1 MCIADFYLED
11 SVFIAYSHDKMTPD
25 DLILDEQGRKAFFFF
40 FHDYSFSTFCWA
52 DSKLTE
58 KQKGG
63 IKKFKDIW

>member
-40 FHDYSFSTFCWA
+40 FPRLQFFNV
-52 DSKLTE
+52 LL
-58 KQKGG
+58 G
-63 IKKFKDIW
+63 